1 MRLTRL
7 FLTATTLLAP
17 IALQGQQWRTI
28 EAARQLADSQALRVS
43 IHYAAGKL
51 ELSPSEDAKLL
62 YQMRIRYDEQA
73 MDAVHKYDAAGHRLE
88 LGLDKTNVG
97 WRTLRTMKG
106 DKGGSMSVE
115 LSPAVPLD
123 LEVALGGAAGNLDLG
138 GLKVTS
144 LRIETGM
151 AGAEVTFSD
160 PNRVQMERMN
170 IDLGMGGLKLTDVGN
185 ANVGDI
191 AIHGAMGGVLLDF
204 GEAVSRDVKI
214 SADIALGGL
223 EVAVPPE
230 VGVMFE
236 GELKAAKFEPSIGV
250 TRIGNAWYSMNWKDV
265 SHHITIVGN
274 STLANV
280 KVRVSGR

>member
-1 MRLTRL
+1 MRLTRVL
-7 FLTATTLLAP
+7 VTAATLLAP

-28 EAARQLADSQALRVS
+28 EAARQLGDSQPLRVS

-51 ELSPSEDAKLL
+51 DLSPSDNAALL
-62 YQMRIRYDEQA
+62 YQMRMRYDEQA
-73 MDAVHKYDAAGHRLE
+73 MDAVHTYDAAGHRLQ

-97 WRTLRTMKG
+97 WRTLRGMKG

-123 LEVALGGAAGNLDLG
+123 LEIALGGAAATLDLG
-138 GLKVTS
+138 GLKVKS
-144 LRIETGM
+144 LRIESGM
-151 AGAEVTFSD
+151 AGAEASFSD
-160 PNRVQMERMN
+160 PNRVQMERMT
-170 IDLGMGGLKLTDVGN
+170 IDLGMGGLKLTDLGN
-185 ANVGDI
+185 ANVGEI
-191 AIHGAMGGVLLDF
+191 AIHGAMGGVSLDF
-204 GEAVSRDVKI
+204 GEAITRDVKI
-214 SADIALGGL
+214 TADIALGGL
-223 EVAVPPE
+223 EVAVPPG

-250 TRIGNAWYSMNWKDV
+250 TRMGNAWYSMNWKDA

-280 KVRVSGR
+280 KVQVSGQ